1 MIPFVD
7 LKAQYTSIKEEIN
20 SAVLNVLE
28 STQFILGDEV
38 ANLEKEFSGYCGAD
52 YGIAVNTGTS
62 ALHLALLAA
71 GVGPGDEVITV
82 PFTFV
87 ATVAAIYYTGARPV
101 FVDIDPVSYTID
113 TTQIEQAITE
123 RTKAIFLG
131 AFVRS
136 ASRYGAHS
144 GNCST
149 L

>member
-62 ALHLALLAA
+62 ALHLALLA
-71 GVGPGDEVITV
+71 
-82 PFTFV
+82 
-87 ATVAAIYYTGARPV
+87 
-101 FVDIDPVSYTID
+101 
-113 TTQIEQAITE
+113 
-123 RTKAIFLG
+123 
-131 AFVRS
+131 VRWS
-136 ASRYGAHS
+136 W
-144 GNCST
+144 
-149 L
+149 